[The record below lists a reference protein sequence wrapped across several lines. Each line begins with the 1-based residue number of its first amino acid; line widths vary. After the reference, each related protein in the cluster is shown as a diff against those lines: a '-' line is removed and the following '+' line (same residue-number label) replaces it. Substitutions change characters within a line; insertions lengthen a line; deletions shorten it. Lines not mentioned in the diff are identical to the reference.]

1 MKFILFALSSLLCW
15 LVSSPALAGEDSL
28 YEFLWLDPD
37 KKVYVL
43 QNKLYKKEKT
53 FYFDAGY
60 MDNLTS
66 KFQDT
71 NGFGLRAGYYI
82 HEEWGVEIF
91 LNEYANKNNDE
102 YRNIRLINETEP
114 FIRRPKQSYG
124 AMVIWSPFYGK
135 INTFNKIFYFDW
147 SFGAGLGQIQTQT
160 NLDTVV
166 NSTAVSKFKTEN
178 NVAGVFKTKLRFHV
192 SEHMNVG
199 VEYMTQGYQAPGPRN
214 PKQDNLRWN
223 NDLIFSVGFSY

>member
-1 MKFILFALSSLLCW
+1 MKFIATALTLLAWLFLSSP
-15 LVSSPALAGEDSL
+15 VQAGEDSL

-43 QNKLYKKEKT
+43 QNKLYQKEHT
-53 FYFDAGY
+53 FYADVGY

-66 KFQDT
+66 KFQAT
-71 NGFGLRAGYYI
+71 NGLALRAGYYI

-102 YRNIRLINETEP
+102 YKNIRTVNETEP
-114 FIRRPKQSYG
+114 FVRRPNQSFG
-124 AMVIWSPFYGK
+124 ALAIWSPFYGK

-147 SFGAGLGQIQTQT
+147 SFGAGLGQMRMES

-166 NSTAVSKFKTEN
+166 SSSTVTKFKSETKTT
-178 NVAGVFKTKLRFHV
+178 GVLKSKLRFHV
-192 SEHMNVG
+192 SQHVNIG
-199 VEYMTQGYQAPGPRN
+199 LEYMTQGYMAPGPRN
-214 PKQDNLRWN
+214 PKQDKLRWN
-223 NDLIFSVGFSY
+223 SDLIFSVGFSY